1 MPNAAG
7 DVIIIDGSKL
17 KTAEKIGIRLET
29 AQVHCLV
36 NEQHMCLFCAHF
48 SKLQRKG
55 EQSMPKTKFQN
66 VVFTLMMSFLMV
78 YAMICYNISLNT
90 GGMSNSVFLAAFHE
104 LIIMWPVAF
113 FLEFLFVDKAAHA
126 LAFRFVKPDDRPIII
141 TLAIST
147 MIICIM
153 CPCMSLVATILFKH
167 AGRQFAAVWLQ
178 TTFLN
183 FPVAFFWQ
191 LFYCGPFIR
200 LIFRKLFPEK

>member
-1 MPNAAG
+1 MLL
-7 DVIIIDGSKL
+7 IF
-17 KTAEKIGIRLET
+17 
-29 AQVHCLV
+29 HLV
-36 NEQHMCLFCAHF
+36 CRRMSISLDNEQHMCLFVLIFKIFAVLVLHLF
-48 SKLQRKG
+48 RLFIKK
-55 EQSMPKTKFQN
+55 EIYFMPKTLFQN
-66 VVFTLMMSFLMV
+66 IVFTLMMSFLMV

-113 FLEFLFVDKAAHA
+113 LLEFLFVDKAAHA

>member
-1 MPNAAG
+1 
-7 DVIIIDGSKL
+7 
-17 KTAEKIGIRLET
+17 
-29 AQVHCLV
+29 
-36 NEQHMCLFCAHF
+36 
-48 SKLQRKG
+48 
-55 EQSMPKTKFQN
+55 MPKTLFQN
-66 VVFTLMMSFLMV
+66 IVFTLMMSFLMV
-78 YAMICYNISLNT
+78 YAMICYNISLNM

-147 MIICIM
+147 MIIFIM

-200 LIFRKLFPEK
+200 LIFRKLFPAK

>member
-1 MPNAAG
+1 
-7 DVIIIDGSKL
+7 
-17 KTAEKIGIRLET
+17 
-29 AQVHCLV
+29 
-36 NEQHMCLFCAHF
+36 
-48 SKLQRKG
+48 
-55 EQSMPKTKFQN
+55 MPKTLFQN
-66 VVFTLMMSFLMV
+66 IVFTLMMSFLMV

-113 FLEFLFVDKAAHA
+113 LLEFLFVDKAAHA

-178 TTFLN
+178 IHLLKLPGSFLLA
-183 FPVAFFWQ
+183 AFFTAVH
-191 LFYCGPFIR
+191 LSV
-200 LIFRKLFPEK
+200 